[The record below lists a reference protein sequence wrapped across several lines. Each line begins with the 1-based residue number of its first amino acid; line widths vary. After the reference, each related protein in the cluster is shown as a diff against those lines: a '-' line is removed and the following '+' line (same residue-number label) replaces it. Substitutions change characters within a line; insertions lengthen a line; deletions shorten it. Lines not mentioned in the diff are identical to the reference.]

1 MLFDAPSARVGV
13 AICYDIRFPEQFI
26 NLAKLGAEVIVVP
39 ASWQDGPGKLDQWR
53 TLVTARA
60 LDSTSFIIAADQARP
75 GGETAA
81 GHDDGPTGIGHSAVV
96 SPFGRRIIEAGYDE
110 QVLVCDIDLT
120 DVWRARKAIP
130 VLDWPARTPHSP
142 NPEIN

>member
-1 MLFDAPSARVGV
+1 
-13 AICYDIRFPEQFI
+13 
-26 NLAKLGAEVIVVP
+26 
-39 ASWQDGPGKLDQWR
+39 
-53 TLVTARA
+53 
-60 LDSTSFIIAADQARP
+60 
-75 GGETAA
+75 
-81 GHDDGPTGIGHSAVV
+81 VV

-120 DVWRARKAIP
+120 DVRRARKAIP

>member
-1 MLFDAPSARVGV
+1 MFPHPGKTDSENSTSGEPWSLPAPST
-13 AICYDIRFPEQFI
+13 P
-26 NLAKLGAEVIVVP
+26 P
-39 ASWQDGPGKLDQWR
+39 ASLLPLTKPG
-53 TLVTARA
+53 
-60 LDSTSFIIAADQARP
+60 P

-110 QVLVCDIDLT
+110 QVLVCDIDLA
-120 DVWRARKAIP
+120 DVRRARKAIP